1 MDAYDWLIEHVD
13 RTYQE
18 GNWAGTGVR
27 PALEGV
33 SAELAAWRPHPEQH
47 TIAEIALHMAYW
59 KDAVGARLAN
69 RPWAYDKEQN
79 WRPVPATAHGWTG
92 ALSDLQAAHDRL
104 MRGLR
109 ALSSTH
115 LMAAVD
121 TTPGG
126 PTRELRVIDLVV
138 DIATHDHYHA
148 AQIFVLKRLHGGP
161 GDAAA

>member
-13 RTYQE
+13 RTYQK

-59 KDAVGARLAN
+59 KDAVGARLAE
-69 RPWAYDKEQN
+69 RPWTYDEEQN
-79 WRPVPATAHGWTG
+79 WRTVPATQGWTRV
-92 ALSDLQAAHDRL
+92 ASELQAAHERL
-104 MRGLR
+104 MSDLR
-109 ALSSTH
+109 ALSGTR
-115 LMAAVD
+115 LMAPVGP
-121 TTPGG
+121 TPGG
-126 PTRELRVIDLVV
+126 PTRELRAIDLVV

-161 GDAAA
+161 GGAAA